1 MNDLL
6 RKKLLKTNK
15 IYRPVVASSTLIQY
29 HSLLA
34 RDSRKTEHK
43 AVVWILQLR
52 LFDCL
57 DRIMGSVLTVKDR
70 KF

>member
-6 RKKLLKTNK
+6 RKKFIKNK
-15 IYRPVVASSTLIQY
+15 QNLQASSTLIQY